1 MLSVNLQSLPPWRSQ
16 LYCAHISYSL
26 GRSILRTVTDDGV
39 PGGANGLGL
48 EDSNISFRLE
58 LRRGRMRLG
67 GRWRWMGT
75 ERSRLGSESV
85 SGRAWLADIFSYV
98 CLWWS
103 TRWPCEIRFRNW
115 GTDRRANKAHHEQST
130 ELGVLKMQNFY
141 KVPENGCASEL
152 DSGGSRLFLINTR
165 IDAR

>member
-1 MLSVNLQSLPPWRSQ
+1 MLSANLQSLPPWRSQ

-26 GRSILRTVTDDGV
+26 GRSILRTVNLLTDDGV

-58 LRRGRMRLG
+58 LRRGRMRSG

-85 SGRAWLADIFSYV
+85 SVRAWLADIFSYV
-98 CLWWS
+98 FDGVRVGPVRS
-103 TRWPCEIRFRNW
+103 DSEIGAR
-115 GTDRRANKAHHEQST
+115 T
-130 ELGVLKMQNFY
+130 
-141 KVPENGCASEL
+141 
-152 DSGGSRLFLINTR
+152 GG
-165 IDAR
+165 

>member
-26 GRSILRTVTDDGV
+26 GRSILRTVNLLTDDGV

-48 EDSNISFRLE
+48 EGSNISFRLE
-58 LRRGRMRLG
+58 LRRGRMRSG

-98 CLWWS
+98 FGGVRVGS
-103 TRWPCEIRFRNW
+103 VRSDSEI
-115 GTDRRANKAHHEQST
+115 GARAGDKQSALRT
-130 ELGVLKMQNFY
+130 KY
-141 KVPENGCASEL
+141 RT
-152 DSGGSRLFLINTR
+152 GSAQDVEFL
-165 IDAR
+165 